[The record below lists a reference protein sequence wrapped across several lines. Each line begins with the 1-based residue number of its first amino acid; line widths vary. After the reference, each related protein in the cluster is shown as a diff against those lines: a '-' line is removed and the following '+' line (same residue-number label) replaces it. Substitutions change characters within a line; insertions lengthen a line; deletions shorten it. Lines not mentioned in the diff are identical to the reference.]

1 MNKAD
6 FFEALK
12 VLEAQKSISQ
22 EKIIKA
28 IEDALRVAY
37 RDKKGPGSTIRIE
50 LDFENKDL
58 KVIAVEKTESG
69 EEEKVIDVEEAI
81 SWMGA
86 QKARQV
92 FEERIRDFELENIYQ
107 KFKDKK
113 GELVTGTIKNIWRGA
128 LPGHDRGLHVFVD
141 LGDAEALLP
150 PEEQIPGEIYRK
162 NNRIRGVVI
171 GVSKEKGIPPVTIS
185 RTHPALIRR
194 LFELEVP
201 EIADGIVEIVSVARE
216 PGYRTKIAVKTNDPN
231 VDPTGACVGPKGQR
245 VKMVVKELGRE
256 KIDVVAWDKD
266 PARFVANA
274 LSPAKVKKVI
284 VDPAEET
291 AYVIVPED
299 QLSLA
304 IGKEG
309 QNARLAAKLT
319 GLRIDIKSEAEADEI
334 ERKTEEIREK
344 DEVVA
349 EILKRLFEEGG

>member
-1 MNKAD
+1 MNKAE
-6 FFEALK
+6 FFEAIK
-12 VLEAQKSISQ
+12 VMEAQKGIPL
-22 EKIIKA
+22 EKIIEA
-28 IEDALRVAY
+28 IEHAIRVAY
-37 RDKKGPGSTIRIE
+37 RDKRGPNADIRIE
-50 LDFENKDL
+50 VDFENKDL
-58 KVIAVEKTESG
+58 NIVAIEKSNG
-69 EEEKVIDVEEAI
+69 KEEEKIIDVEEAFGWI
-81 SWMGA
+81 GA
-86 QKARQV
+86 QKAKQV
-92 FEERIRDFELENIYQ
+92 FEEKIKDFELEAIYN

-113 GELVTGTIKNIWRGA
+113 GELVTGTIKNLWKGS
-128 LPGHDRGLHVFVD
+128 LSGHEKGLHVFVD

-150 PEEQIPGEIYRK
+150 PEEQIPGEIYRR
-162 NNRIRGVVI
+162 NNRIRAVVV

-185 RTHPALIRR
+185 RTHPALVRR

-201 EIADGIVEIVSVARE
+201 EIAEGIVEIVSVARE
-216 PGYRTKIAVKTNDPN
+216 PGYRTKIAVKSNDPN

-266 PARFVANA
+266 PAKFVANA
-274 LSPAKVKKVI
+274 LSPAKVKKVV

-291 AYVIVPED
+291 AYVIVPDD

-319 GLRIDIKSEAEADEI
+319 GLRIDIKSEAEAEEI

-344 DEVVA
+344 DEEVA
-349 EILKRLFEEGG
+349 EMLRKLFEQEE